1 MRGGVGIIP
10 IRACASIERRRACT
24 VRAYATSCAPCK
36 ENGGAL
42 RRRLFDRGVLR
53 QREIEGEELES
64 SDAPLVPID
73 EVPPFMLDD
82 GAVSD
87 ELPSVADGDVRS
99 RLDDDDASDELSMPG
114 ALDISP
120 CSAFWRDEVPLA
132 ADDAF
137 AGAVTTR
144 ISSIS

>member
-1 MRGGVGIIP
+1 
-10 IRACASIERRRACT
+10 
-24 VRAYATSCAPCK
+24 
-36 ENGGAL
+36 
-42 RRRLFDRGVLR
+42 LFDRGVLR

-114 ALDISP
+114 ALHVSP
-120 CSAFWRDEVPLA
+120 CSALCRDDVPLG
-132 ADDAF
+132 ADDAI
-137 AGAVTTR
+137 AGAPTTMTPSR
-144 ISSIS
+144 S